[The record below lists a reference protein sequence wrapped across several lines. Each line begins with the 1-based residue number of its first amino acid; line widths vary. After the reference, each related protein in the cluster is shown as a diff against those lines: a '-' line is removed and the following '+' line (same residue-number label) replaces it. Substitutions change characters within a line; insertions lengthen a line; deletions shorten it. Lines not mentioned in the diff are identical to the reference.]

1 MVLRDEIE
9 AQNRRFEA
17 AYNGG
22 DLAALAR
29 LYAEDA
35 RVLPP
40 DAPVVKGRDGAR
52 AVFEGAR
59 SMGIERVRIE
69 TEEVIPLGG
78 EAAVEIGRG
87 ALVPAQG
94 DEIRVKYAVVWRQE
108 GGEWRLAVDIWNS
121 LPS

>member
-1 MVLRDEIE
+1 MALRDEIV
-9 AQNRRFEA
+9 AQNRRFEDA
-17 AYNGG
+17 FNGG
-22 DLAALAR
+22 DMAALAQ

-40 DAPVVKGRDGAR
+40 DAPVVNGRAGAR
-52 AVFEGAR
+52 DVFEGAR

-108 GGEWRLAVDIWNS
+108 GGEWRLAVDMWNS